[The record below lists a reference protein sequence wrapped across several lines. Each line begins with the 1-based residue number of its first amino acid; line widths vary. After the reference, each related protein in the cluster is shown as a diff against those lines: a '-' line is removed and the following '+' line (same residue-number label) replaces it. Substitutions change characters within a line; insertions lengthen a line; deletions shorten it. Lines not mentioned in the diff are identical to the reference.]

1 MRINK
6 YLAESGVASRRA
18 AEEFIL
24 AKRVQINGKVIT
36 DLATQVNESD
46 IVKLYGK
53 VVKPIS
59 KKVYIMLNKPSGYI
73 TSCQDEKGRRTV
85 MNLLG
90 DIGIRVFPVGRLDY
104 DTEGLLLLTNDG
116 DFAAKITHPGSQ
128 IPKTY
133 LATVEILPTK
143 TQLEQLEKGVIIDDK
158 PTAPAKISIQSQQ
171 KKSTTVDVE
180 IIITEGRNRQ
190 VRKMFAAVGLNI
202 LKLKRTAI
210 ADLVLGD
217 LPLGKWNYIDKT
229 LLKMRIEEQ

>member
-217 LPLGKWNYIDKT
+217 LPLGKWKYIDKT